1 MKTMLELI
9 QRCPEFV
16 SGYREYCREMY
27 AEGVTYFR
35 PTPPETIDEGWFQR
49 TKPWYD
55 QREQGLVPGV
65 ARSYHHWA
73 VDGDRFIGEFQCRTD
88 FTEKVLSDIGSI
100 GYAVRPSEW
109 GKGYGTEILRQGL
122 AIAKSLSME
131 KALLT
136 VNEENKPSIHIIEKL
151 GGILSDTIDA
161 YNEVE
166 GDHLLRRYWI
176 TL

>member
-1 MKTMLELI
+1 
-9 QRCPEFV
+9 
-16 SGYREYCREMY
+16 
-27 AEGVTYFR
+27 
-35 PTPPETIDEGWFQR
+35 
-49 TKPWYD
+49 
-55 QREQGLVPGV
+55 
-65 ARSYHHWA
+65 
-73 VDGDRFIGEFQCRTD
+73 
-88 FTEKVLSDIGSI
+88 
-100 GYAVRPSEW
+100 
-109 GKGYGTEILRQGL
+109 
-122 AIAKSLSME
+122 ME

>member
-1 MKTMLELI
+1 MLELI

-27 AEGVTYFR
+27 AKGVTYFR

-65 ARSYHHWA
+65 ARSYHYWA
-73 VDGDRFIGEFQCRTD
+73 VEGDRFIGEFQCRTD
-88 FTEKVLSDIGSI
+88 FTEKVLNDIGSI

-109 GKGYGTEILRQGL
+109 GKGYGTEILRHGL
-122 AIAKSLSME
+122 ALAKSRGAITHSHGLAVRPGPSDRSRSPSSGC
-131 KALLT
+131 
-136 VNEENKPSIHIIEKL
+136 KPQH
-151 GGILSDTIDA
+151 GR
-161 YNEVE
+161 E
-166 GDHLLRRYWI
+166 GSRRP
-176 TL
+176 

>member
-1 MKTMLELI
+1 MLELI

-27 AEGVTYFR
+27 AKGVTYFR

-65 ARSYHHWA
+65 ARSYHYWA
-73 VDGDRFIGEFQCRTD
+73 VEGDRFIGEFQCRTD
-88 FTEKVLSDIGSI
+88 FTEKVLNDIGSI

-109 GKGYGTEILRQGL
+109 GKGYGTAILCQGL
-122 AIAKSLSME
+122 E
-131 KALLT
+131 KAKALGMNKVLLT
-136 VNEENKPSIHIIEKL
+136 VNDKNQPSIHIIEKTGAL
-151 GGILSDTIDA
+151 WTDSIDVFTEA
-161 YNEVE
+161 E
-166 GDHLLRRYWI
+166 GQHRLRRYWI